1 MNQYILLIVAI
12 IPSIYIGY
20 HLLKA
25 DKKDRNNTAVYQL
38 FFISGAL
45 ALPIYYIE
53 VFLVESI
60 LQTNPFT
67 KAFLVASL
75 IEEGV
80 KFIVLFIIASIIQE
94 KVDNGDYILKKLD
107 IYHYVLLAVAISLGI
122 ATIENILYVING
134 GIYTGVMRALFAVPM
149 HASCGYLMGYLY
161 SDKEPGFGV
170 FLLPFG
176 IHGFYNFC
184 LETQEIPFFIAFIFI
199 SVVIWGVIQLH
210 KVVIAFHFSSKEKI
224 KFSWGKN
231 LIKPGLVEVHT
242 INSFNE
248 KFFEVIGGL
257 FFVCVFVVIFF
268 YTSMGDN
275 VINITKR
282 ILKLILRL
290 FE

>member
-80 KFIVLFIIASIIQE
+80 KFIVLFIIASLIQE

-107 IYHYVLLAVAISLGI
+107 IYHYVLLAVAISLGF
-122 ATIENILYVING
+122 ATIENIVYVING
-134 GIYTGVMRALFAVPM
+134 GIYTGVMRALSAVPM
-149 HASCGYLMGYLY
+149 HACCGYLMGYLY
-161 SDKEPGFGV
+161 SNKEPGFTV

-176 IHGFYNFC
+176 IHGFYNFGF
-184 LETQEIPFFIAFIFI
+184 LSEEIPNFIPLVFI
-199 SVVIWGVIQLH
+199 SIVIWGVIQLQ

-224 KFSWGKN
+224 KFSWEKN
-231 LIKPGLVEVHT
+231 LIKPGLGEVHT

-248 KFFEVIGGL
+248 KFFEVIAYL
-257 FFVCVFVVIFF
+257 FFVCVFIVIFF